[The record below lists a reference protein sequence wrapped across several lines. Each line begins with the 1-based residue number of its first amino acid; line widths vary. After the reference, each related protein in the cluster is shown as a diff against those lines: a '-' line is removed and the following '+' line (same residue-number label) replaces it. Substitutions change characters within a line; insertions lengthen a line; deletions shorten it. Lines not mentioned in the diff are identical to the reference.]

1 MRTRARCTGYLDAH
15 IILSSSGNLRR
26 PARSRSSVSF
36 AQCAV
41 DASRLML
48 SSSRSLLRASHSRQN
63 AQRALAVHHRIGKC
77 LSTSISKEARAVTT
91 CRRVIPCS
99 TQPASRSIIQ
109 HARSLASLSHSFSLH
124 PSTSSAAAMSS
135 LEPPQP
141 PPTWKHTPEEV
152 LDLTNKALEKA
163 KQALDKVAALDS
175 KDCTFETVS
184 ASCLTACLVQL
195 MLVPGVR
202 ATF

>member
-1 MRTRARCTGYLDAH
+1 MHRVIDAH
-15 IILSSSGNLRR
+15 IICSSSGNLRR

-36 AQCAV
+36 AQCTV

-48 SSSRSLLRASHSRQN
+48 SLSRSLLRASHSRQN
-63 AQRALAVHHRIGKC
+63 AQRALAAHHRIGKC
-77 LSTSISKEARAVTT
+77 LSTSIARAVTT

-99 TQPASRSIIQ
+99 TKPASRSITQ

-124 PSTSSAAAMSS
+124 PSTSSAAEMSS

-184 ASCLTACLVQL
+184 VSCLTVCLVHL
-195 MLVPGVR
+195 RLILGVR